1 VPIIAPAGGFVLEK
15 NVTPGKTVELSTD
28 AFVIGDLSVVWMLA
42 AVRQDQLGQLRTG
55 QKVIVTVPGLAGE
68 SFAGT
73 ISNLGQELDPQT
85 RTMPVRITLPNPD
98 LKLKPEMLAAADLP
112 LGAPTPRVVVPS
124 EAIQQVNG
132 QDIVFVK
139 SAADRFTVR
148 PVRLG
153 QTSAGQAPVLEGL
166 KPGEQVVIKG
176 SFVLKSHL
184 LRASIEG
191 E

>member
-1 VPIIAPAGGFVLEK
+1 MTPARASLLLLTATVPLTVSACHTVRKPLRGFDEPPAGSIVLDAD
-15 NVTPGKTVELSTD
+15 PG
-28 AFVIGDLSVVWMLA
+28 
-42 AVRQDQLGQLRTG
+42 
-55 QKVIVTVPGLAGE
+55 
-68 SFAGT
+68 GT
-73 ISNLGQELDPQT
+73 LMMW
-85 RTMPVRITLPNPD
+85 TMF
-98 LKLKPEMLAAADLP
+98 DLP
-112 LGAPTPRVVVPS
+112 QMP
-124 EAIQQVNG
+124 QQVFRPRLNG
-132 QDIVFVK
+132 QDVVFVK